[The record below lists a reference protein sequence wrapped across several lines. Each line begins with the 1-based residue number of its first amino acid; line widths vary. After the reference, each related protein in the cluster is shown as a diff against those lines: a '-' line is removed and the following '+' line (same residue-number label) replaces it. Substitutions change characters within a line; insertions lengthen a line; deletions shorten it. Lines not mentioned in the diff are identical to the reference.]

1 MNGSPINKNKTI
13 ALFKHLWTA
22 VLQGIRGIQFKED
35 EILNCVLT
43 NMSYI
48 GGPQDAITQP
58 RKVPP
63 RQMTK
68 YKWYLNNVDII
79 LKFYVEI
86 INPIV
91 TNVAKA
97 NKCRDSPILWKG
109 HVHASLNLY
118 NGIQFPFLKHT
129 QNYCSKE
136 QKATRTQ
143 TQKEAN
149 KLV

>member
-1 MNGSPINKNKTI
+1 
-13 ALFKHLWTA
+13 
-22 VLQGIRGIQFKED
+22 
-35 EILNCVLT
+35 
-43 NMSYI
+43 MSYI

-97 NKCRDSPILWKG
+97 NKCRDSPIL
-109 HVHASLNLY
+109 
-118 NGIQFPFLKHT
+118 
-129 QNYCSKE
+129 
-136 QKATRTQ
+136 
-143 TQKEAN
+143 
-149 KLV
+149 